1 MAKTRAGS
9 IIFQVSKII
18 KQHNGIGKS
27 KLESRNESG
36 LLSENNQKISDKFHS
51 YKSLDNARRDLTN
64 LGKFAKDEFG
74 VKDMSKINIEIVK
87 EWINSKNAVYRTA
100 SNYLSELN
108 KVSEHFNFSKNDIK
122 ELRSELK
129 NNLERVGKLH
139 ETTRA
144 YKNLDKITL
153 KNEKAQIA
161 FLLQRDYG
169 LRLKEA
175 VHINLNRQIENENVL
190 IVQGKGGKVVEKE
203 LSRDLVQKIQENAQ
217 NGVFELKKDIYTKE
231 LKEAIEKVGE
241 KYNGTHG
248 IRHSFAQRKLEE
260 GYSKAE
266 VSQEMGHNRE
276 EITNVYLR

>member
-1 MAKTRAGS
+1 MARAGS
-9 IIFQVSKII
+9 IAYQVSKII

-51 YKSLDNARRDLTN
+51 YKSLDNARRDLLN
-64 LGKFAKDEFG
+64 LGRFAKEKHNI
-74 VKDMSKINIEIVK
+74 KDMSKIDIEVIK
-87 EWINSKNAVYRTA
+87 EWIYNKNTVYRTA

-108 KVSEHFNFSKNDIK
+108 KVSEHFSFNKQEIK
-122 ELRSELK
+122 ELRVELK
-129 NNLERVGKLH
+129 ENLEKTGKLH

-153 KNEKAQIA
+153 KSEKAQIA
-161 FLLQRDYG
+161 FILQKDYG

-175 VHINLNRQIENENVL
+175 IHINLNRQLKDNITL
-190 IVQGKGGKVVEKE
+190 FVQGKGGKIIEKH
-203 LSRDLVQKIQENAQ
+203 LDRDLVQKIEENAK
-217 NGVFELKKDIYTKE
+217 NGIFELKKDTYTKE
-231 LKEAIEKVGE
+231 LKEAIEKTSQI
-241 KYNGTHG
+241 YSGTHG

-266 VSQEMGHNRE
+266 VSEMMGHNRE